1 MRNILSVLVISAFL
15 FSCTNEPSTEAT
27 SEVLTKYQVVKDETM
42 HNIKRSI
49 EVVLEEKVSSTE
61 LETLARQLRKLNPA
75 SFQRTFIGYFIL
87 DGDKEN
93 GYWASSHFNP
103 SLEVKILG
111 LTIEQEKLL
120 AAQDPSKD
128 LGKFLGSWLE
138 DRPMIG
144 RKISIFDAGEFMIL
158 EDSYPDGGSV
168 SKKMK
173 SRNEQGGLRVED
185 ADGNDFG
192 EFFLINSKGNLEFW
206 SKNGSYYTAKKF
218 P

>member
-1 MRNILSVLVISAFL
+1 MKNILSILVISTFL
-15 FSCTNEPSTEAT
+15 FSCTNESSIEAT
-27 SEVLTKYQVVKDETM
+27 GEILTEYRVVKDEAK

-49 EVVLEEKVSSTE
+49 EVVLEKKASVSE
-61 LETLARQLRKLNPA
+61 LETLARKLRNSNPT

-87 DGDKEN
+87 DDNKES

-103 SLEVKILG
+103 NLEVKILG
-111 LTIEQEKLL
+111 LTIEQEKSL
-120 AAQDPSKD
+120 AEQQLSKD
-128 LGKFLGSWLE
+128 LGVFLGSWLE

-144 RKISIFDAGEFMIL
+144 RKISIFDAGDFLIL
-158 EDSYPDGGSV
+158 EDSYPDGVSV

-206 SKNGSYYTAKKF
+206 SKNGNYYTAKKF